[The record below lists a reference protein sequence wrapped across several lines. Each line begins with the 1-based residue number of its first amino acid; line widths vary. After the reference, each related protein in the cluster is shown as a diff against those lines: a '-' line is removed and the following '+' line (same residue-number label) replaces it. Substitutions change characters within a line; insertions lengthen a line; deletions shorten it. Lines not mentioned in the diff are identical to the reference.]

1 MLPDIGRESESWI
14 NHFIIAPLFDANV
27 FLRDDIGAEVED
39 IMESLSAMEHS
50 VWIDSSWCG
59 TRPNTNNFDD
69 PDILK
74 DDDDNFHFHS
84 FSNSV
89 TDDAPCALL
98 RRIISGQELS
108 DTECAAATLSEGGE
122 FVVSNVAVV
131 RMLQKQRSFLWEIY
145 NEFHSEKNIDLE
157 ALAVDI
163 ERLWFPLFRGY
174 VSVQSHEST
183 DGVRQ
188 WIQDEHPS
196 VELFRNICTL
206 IYIDVFFVEFLERQ
220 HFNIQQPV
228 SKQLSFL
235 TSE

>member
-1 MLPDIGRESESWI
+1 MDDSFYDNLFVKTLPDIGRESESWI
-14 NHFIIAPLFDANV
+14 NHFIIAPLFDGNV
-27 FLRDDIGAEVED
+27 FLSGDIGVDIDDVVDALTVMED
-39 IMESLSAMEHS
+39 SL
-50 VWIDSSWCG
+50 WINSSWCG
-59 TRPNTNNFDD
+59 TRPNTNNFKD
-69 PDILK
+69 PNVLNDGV
-74 DDDDNFHFHS
+74 DNLHFRS
-84 FSNSV
+84 FSK
-89 TDDAPCALL
+89 TKMKGDDALCALL
-98 RRIISGQELS
+98 RRINPDQELS

-174 VSVQSHEST
+174 VSLQSHEST
-183 DGVRQ
+183 DGVRE

-206 IYIDVFFVEFLERQ
+206 IY
-220 HFNIQQPV
+220 
-228 SKQLSFL
+228 
-235 TSE
+235 